1 MSPTPTEGFQLDF
14 LRKLQ
19 RLFNEGQFTATY
31 KFALL
36 NALADLAVEGED
48 DVDGAMTLG
57 LDRIAEKLIELY
69 WRHSLPYPVAASS
82 ADGDG
87 LLLQNTK
94 GQAAVLTHLHNIR
107 RQHNVHTL
115 AALRAHRDWKA
126 IVRRTRQT
134 LLDMPL
140 WKLQVI
146 SGQHENFLYPK
157 TDSTLEI
164 RLNPG
169 IPHCLRTFHPLVLQ
183 LTRHHWLEHI
193 RAIPSNQPLIG
204 NSADLELFLFGEE
217 RAALTQASAF
227 LHDLQ
232 KAQCFYCGR
241 RIQESGQVD
250 HFIPWSRY
258 PRDLGFNFVL
268 AHARCNQ
275 DKRDTL
281 ASLPHVERW
290 LERNEVYFRE
300 IVGNLSSHFPCDSKL
315 TYRVANWAY
324 GLDQEASARLW
335 EGINAYAASQQEIP
349 ILLTTALLKDSP
361 FNTVS
366 SNAKLKFF

>member
-36 NALADLAVEGED
+36 NALADLAVEGEE
-48 DVDGAMTLG
+48 DVDGAMTLS
-57 LDRIAEKLIELY
+57 LDRVAEKFIELY
-69 WRHSLPYPVAASS
+69 WRHSLPYPVADAP
-82 ADGDG
+82 GDS
-87 LLLQNTK
+87 LLLQNCG
-94 GQAAVLTHLHNIR
+94 GQAAVLTHLYNVR

-115 AALRAHRDWKA
+115 AGLRAHRDWKA

-169 IPHCLRTFHPLVLQ
+169 IPHCLRLFHPLVIQ

-193 RAIPSNQPLIG
+193 RSLPANKAMIG
-204 NSADLELFLFGEE
+204 SSSDLEMFLFGEQ
-217 RAALTQASAF
+217 RAALFPASRF

-232 KAQCFYCGR
+232 KAKCFYCGR
-241 RIQESGQVD
+241 RIQEGAQVD

-258 PRDLGFNFVL
+258 PRDLAFNFVL
-268 AHARCNQ
+268 AHGQCNQ

-290 LERNEVYFRE
+290 LERNDHHRRELVGHLATYFT
-300 IVGNLSSHFPCDSKL
+300 CDSQL
-315 TYRVANWAY
+315 TYRVASWAY
-324 GLDQEASARLW
+324 ALDQAANARLW
-335 EGINAYAASQQEIP
+335 DGLSSYTPYQSDIP
-349 ILLTTALLKDSP
+349 ILLGTALRKEIPVNIDSGL
-361 FNTVS
+361 
-366 SNAKLKFF
+366 A

>member
-1 MSPTPTEGFQLDF
+1 MSPTPTEGFQLEF

-36 NALADLAVEGED
+36 NALADLAVECD
-48 DVDGAMTLG
+48 DDIDGAMTLS
-57 LDRIAEKLIELY
+57 LDRVAEKFIELY
-69 WRHSLPYPVAASS
+69 WRHSLPYPVAEAP
-82 ADGDG
+82 ADS

-94 GQAAVLTHLHNIR
+94 GQATILTHLYNIR
-107 RQHNVHTL
+107 QKHNLHTL
-115 AALRAHRDWKA
+115 AALRAHREWPT

-134 LLDMPL
+134 LINMPL
-140 WKLQVI
+140 WRLQVI

-157 TDSTLEI
+157 TESSLEI

-169 IPHCLRTFHPLVLQ
+169 IPYCLRNFHPLVLQ
-183 LTRHHWLEHI
+183 LTRHHWLEFI
-193 RAIPSNQPLIG
+193 RATPSNQPIIG

-217 RAALTQASAF
+217 RAALKQASEF
-227 LHDLQ
+227 LYDLQ
-232 KAQCFYCGR
+232 ESQCFYCGR
-241 RIQESGQVD
+241 RIKDGAQVD

-268 AHARCNQ
+268 AHAKCNQ

-281 ASLPHVERW
+281 ASALHVERW
-290 LERNEVYFRE
+290 LERNESNRRE
-300 IVGNLSSHFPCDSKL
+300 IFGHLSAHFPCDSKL

-324 GLDQEASARLW
+324 RLDKESRARLW
-335 EGINAYAASQQEIP
+335 EGVNIYTCYQDEIQN
-349 ILLTTALLKDSP
+349 ILESAIIKAQFSDARIERQPQCLK
-361 FNTVS
+361 
-366 SNAKLKFF
+366 

>member
-1 MSPTPTEGFQLDF
+1 MTPTPTHGFQLDF

-48 DVDGAMTLG
+48 DVDGAMTLS
-57 LDRIAEKLIELY
+57 LERIAEKLIELY
-69 WRHSLPYPVAASS
+69 WRHSLPYPIAEAPED
-82 ADGDG
+82 A
-87 LLLQNTK
+87 LLRQNTK
-94 GQAAVLTHLHNIR
+94 GQAAVLTHLYNIR
-107 RQHNVHTL
+107 RQHNLHTL
-115 AALRAHRDWKA
+115 AALRAHREWKA
-126 IVRRTRQT
+126 IVRRTRET

-146 SGQHENFLYPK
+146 SGQHEDFLYPK
-157 TDSTLEI
+157 TASTLEI

-169 IPHCLRTFHPLVLQ
+169 IPYCLRVFHPLVLQ

-193 RAIPSNQPLIG
+193 RAIPANQPLIG

-217 RAALTQASAF
+217 RAALTQAAEF
-227 LHDLQ
+227 LRDLQ
-232 KAQCFYCGR
+232 KGQCFYCGR
-241 RIQESGQVD
+241 RINEGAQVD

-268 AHARCNQ
+268 AHAKCNL

-290 LERNEVYFRE
+290 LERNEIHCGDIF
-300 IVGNLSSHFPCDSKL
+300 GHLSGRFPCDSKL

-324 GLDQEASARLW
+324 LLDKDASARLW
-335 EGINAYAASQQEIP
+335 IGVSSYTPYQQEIP
-349 ILLTTALLKDSP
+349 ILLETAFHKETPCERIHL
-361 FNTVS
+361 NT
-366 SNAKLKFF
+366 